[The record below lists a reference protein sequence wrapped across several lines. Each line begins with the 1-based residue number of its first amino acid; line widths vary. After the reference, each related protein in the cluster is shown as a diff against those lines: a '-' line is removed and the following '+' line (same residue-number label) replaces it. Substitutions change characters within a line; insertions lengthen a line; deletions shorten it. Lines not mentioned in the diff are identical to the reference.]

1 MRGESDCKHYL
12 LLPKVVNGH
21 PFMNSTTVGL
31 LVFVCTFG
39 ASLLAIAVRR
49 QIPAHHMEGDSKDVV
64 KLVLGLIATLTALVL
79 GLLISSGYS
88 TYQAQQT
95 EVQQLGVHL
104 FQVDRTL
111 AQFGPETH
119 EQRDELRKMLT
130 GIVLR
135 VWPTEGAAT
144 PAPGPL
150 QKEGENLFGGI
161 VALTPKSEL
170 QRLAQ
175 SRVLQ
180 LLENIGETR
189 QIMIQQS
196 QAELSRPILIALLSW
211 VTALFVGFGL
221 LARFNATVITALFI
235 GSLSIAGAFFLI
247 VEMSQPY
254 RGWVQIS
261 SAPLRA
267 VLAQMGQ

>member
-1 MRGESDCKHYL
+1 
-12 LLPKVVNGH
+12 V
-21 PFMNSTTVGL
+21 NSTTAGL
-31 LVFVCTFG
+31 SVFVCTFG

-49 QIPAHHMEGDSKDVV
+49 RMPPDHMEGDSKDVV

-88 TYQAQQT
+88 AYLAQQT
-95 EVQQLGVHL
+95 EVQQLGVRL

-111 AQFGPETH
+111 AQFEPETH
-119 EQRDELRKMLT
+119 EQRDELRKMVT
-130 GIVLR
+130 RIVLR
-135 VWPTEGAAT
+135 VWPTEGAPT
-144 PAPGPL
+144 PASGTF
-150 QKEGENLFGGI
+150 QKEGENLFAGV
-161 VALTPKSEL
+161 VALTPNSEL

-175 SRVLQ
+175 IRVLQ
-180 LLENIGETR
+180 LLENIAETR

-196 QAELSRPILIALLSW
+196 QAKLPRPILIALLSW
-211 VTALFVGFGL
+211 VTALFLGFGL
-221 LARFNATVITALFI
+221 LARFNATVITALLV
-235 GSLSIAGAFFLI
+235 GSLSVAGAVFLI

-254 RGWVQIS
+254 GGWMQIS

>member
-1 MRGESDCKHYL
+1 M
-12 LLPKVVNGH
+12 
-21 PFMNSTTVGL
+21 
-31 LVFVCTFG
+31 FVCTFG

-49 QIPAHHMEGDSKDVV
+49 RIPVHHMEGDSKDAV

-79 GLLISSGYS
+79 GLLISSGHAAYEM
-88 TYQAQQT
+88 QQT
-95 EVQQLGVHL
+95 EVQQLSVHL
-104 FQVDRTL
+104 FEVDRTL

-135 VWPTEGAAT
+135 VWPTEGAA
-144 PAPGPL
+144 PLAPGTL
-150 QKEGENLFGGI
+150 QDEGENLFEGI
-161 VALTPKSEL
+161 AALTPKSEL

-175 SRVLQ
+175 SRALR
-180 LLENIGETR
+180 LLENIAETCH
-189 QIMIQQS
+189 IMIQQS
-196 QAELSRPILIALLSW
+196 RAELSRPILIALLSW

-221 LARFNATVITALFI
+221 FARFNATVLTALLI
-235 GSLSIAGAFFLI
+235 GALSVAGAVFLI

-254 RGWVQIS
+254 GGWFQIS

-267 VLAQMGQ
+267 VLAQLGQ

>member
-1 MRGESDCKHYL
+1 
-12 LLPKVVNGH
+12 V
-21 PFMNSTTVGL
+21 NSTTVGL
-31 LVFVCTFG
+31 FVFVCAFG
-39 ASLLAIAVRR
+39 ASLMAIAVRR
-49 QIPAHHMEGDSKDVV
+49 QMPAHHMEGDSKDAV
-64 KLVLGLIATLTALVL
+64 KLILGLIATLTALVL

-88 TYQAQQT
+88 AYQVQQT
-95 EVQQLGVHL
+95 EVQQLGVRL

-119 EQRDELRKMLT
+119 EQRDELRKMLA

-135 VWPTEGAAT
+135 VWPTEGAVK
-144 PAPGPL
+144 PASGTL
-150 QKEGENLFGGI
+150 QKEGENLFGSI

-175 SRVLQ
+175 SRALQ

-189 QIMIQQS
+189 QMLIQQS

-211 VTALFVGFGL
+211 TTALFAGFGF
-221 LARFNATVITALFI
+221 LARSNATVIAALFI
-235 GSLSIAGAFFLI
+235 GSLSIAGAVFLI

-254 RGWVQIS
+254 GGWVQIS

>member
-1 MRGESDCKHYL
+1 M
-12 LLPKVVNGH
+12 
-21 PFMNSTTVGL
+21 
-31 LVFVCTFG
+31 FVCTFG

-49 QIPAHHMEGDSKDVV
+49 RMPPDHMEGDSKDVV

-88 TYQAQQT
+88 AYLAQQT
-95 EVQQLGVHL
+95 EVQQLGVRL

-111 AQFGPETH
+111 AQFEPETH
-119 EQRDELRKMLT
+119 EQRDELRKMVT
-130 GIVLR
+130 RIVLR
-135 VWPTEGAAT
+135 VWPTEGAPT
-144 PAPGPL
+144 PASGTF
-150 QKEGENLFGGI
+150 QKEGENLFAGV
-161 VALTPKSEL
+161 VALTPNSEL

-175 SRVLQ
+175 IRVLQ
-180 LLENIGETR
+180 LLENIAETR

-196 QAELSRPILIALLSW
+196 QAKLPRPILIALLSW
-211 VTALFVGFGL
+211 VTALFLGFGL
-221 LARFNATVITALFI
+221 LARFNATVITALLV
-235 GSLSIAGAFFLI
+235 GSLSVAGAVFLI

-254 RGWVQIS
+254 GGWMQIS